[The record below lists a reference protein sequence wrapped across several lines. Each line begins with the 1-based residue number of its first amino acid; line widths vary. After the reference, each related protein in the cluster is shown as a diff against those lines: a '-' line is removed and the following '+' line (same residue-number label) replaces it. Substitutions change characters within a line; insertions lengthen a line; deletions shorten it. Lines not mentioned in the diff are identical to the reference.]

1 MIWLHLILG
10 IVLVMFA
17 NAFVKGAL
25 NDDVSEDSMIGL
37 GVGLGVFT
45 FLSLLAFG
53 LSFLK

>member
-17 NAFVKGAL
+17 NAFVKGAS
-25 NDDVSEDSMIGL
+25 NDDVSEDSMI
-37 GVGLGVFT
+37 GLGVFT